1 MLFAVI
7 AVCCCCCFFF
17 VVVVSVAE
25 DGAAAGGAGALEKI
39 IFGDFE
45 MEKQRAEE
53 FRISKRGWGCGSERV
68 YMDCV

>member
-1 MLFAVI
+1 M
-7 AVCCCCCFFF
+7 
-17 VVVVSVAE
+17 VVSVAE
-25 DGAAAGGAGALEKI
+25 DGAAAGGAGAFEKI